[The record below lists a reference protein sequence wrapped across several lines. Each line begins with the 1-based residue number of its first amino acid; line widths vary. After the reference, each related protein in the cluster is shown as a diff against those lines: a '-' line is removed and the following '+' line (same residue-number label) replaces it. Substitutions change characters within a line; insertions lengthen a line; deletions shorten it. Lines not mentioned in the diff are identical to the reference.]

1 MCCWSR
7 GPGGGGGTLSFFWKL
22 QFMCNLKPLGLK
34 IFKKRLEKFLKNSKK
49 IPPKKFKKISK
60 IFQKNSFHALAVAF
74 GHCSPVG
81 RERGGMGQRGKERQV
96 MIEESGV
103 LRESETPSGD
113 LLGYRLRYG

>member
-1 MCCWSR
+1 M
-7 GPGGGGGTLSFFWKL
+7 FW
-22 QFMCNLKPLGLK
+22 LGLGLLSWPVT
-34 IFKKRLEKFLKNSKK
+34 R
-49 IPPKKFKKISK
+49 
-60 IFQKNSFHALAVAF
+60 
-74 GHCSPVG
+74 PVG